1 VPRLFSIAIT
11 PRSPEALGSFETENV
26 ERLTALRRDL
36 RKRLSGRVVWHVSSS
51 RAGGGVPEA
60 LRSSIAY
67 ARGNGIDAR
76 WLVIQAPHEFSLLV
90 KRLVHALQGF
100 GQRSL
105 GLGED
110 ERGLYEKV
118 LHENG
123 AELVTLARPGDLV
136 VLHDPQTAGLIPH
149 AATTGAHVI
158 WQCHA
163 ADGRSGGPP
172 EEAWHFLSGYLGD
185 AERYIFTF
193 QSSVPPLCDEAR
205 TTIIPPILDPL
216 SPKNQELA
224 PETVHAILA
233 HAGLV
238 SGPVGRRAPAF
249 VREDGSPGRVDRCAD
264 VIRLGG
270 ATSPETPMVLQ
281 VSRWDRIK
289 DPVGVL
295 LGFAQLVDG
304 GAGDAE
310 LVLAGPNVHAV
321 PDDPEAPDVF
331 IEVSQAWRDLP
342 HGVRRRVHL
351 ACLPMAD
358 AEENGV
364 LVNALQRRATVVTQ
378 KSLGDGFGWTVAEAM
393 WKGRPVVA
401 SAIGGIPDQIEDQRN
416 GLLVDDPEDVGAFSE
431 ALSRILREPELGA
444 KLGSEARASA
454 RNELRRS
461 ESLVRWWTL
470 VANLDE
476 HATRGRFRDE
486 RSHHSGP
493 S

>member
-1 VPRLFSIAIT
+1 
-11 PRSPEALGSFETENV
+11 
-26 ERLTALRRDL
+26 
-36 RKRLSGRVVWHVSSS
+36 
-51 RAGGGVPEA
+51 
-60 LRSSIAY
+60 
-67 ARGNGIDAR
+67 
-76 WLVIQAPHEFSLLV
+76 
-90 KRLVHALQGF
+90 
-100 GQRSL
+100 
-105 GLGED
+105 
-110 ERGLYEKV
+110 
-118 LHENG
+118 
-123 AELVTLARPGDLV
+123 
-136 VLHDPQTAGLIPH
+136 
-149 AATTGAHVI
+149 
-158 WQCHA
+158 
-163 ADGRSGGPP
+163 
-172 EEAWHFLSGYLGD
+172 
-185 AERYIFTF
+185 
-193 QSSVPPLCDEAR
+193 
-205 TTIIPPILDPL
+205 
-216 SPKNQELA
+216 
-224 PETVHAILA
+224 
-233 HAGLV
+233 
-238 SGPVGRRAPAF
+238 
-249 VREDGSPGRVDRCAD
+249 
-264 VIRLGG
+264 
-270 ATSPETPMVLQ
+270 MVLQ